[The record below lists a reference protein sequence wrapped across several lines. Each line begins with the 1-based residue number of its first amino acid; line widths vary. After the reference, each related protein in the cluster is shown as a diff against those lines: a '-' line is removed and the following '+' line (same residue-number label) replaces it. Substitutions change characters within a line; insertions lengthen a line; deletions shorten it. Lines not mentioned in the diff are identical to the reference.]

1 MTQSVFARF
10 EQVCRS
16 NAQAVALESAE
27 HRLTYAQ
34 LHDRVASIGARLAAA
49 GVTPGTLL
57 GIFLPRDVRLPAAL
71 LASLGSGAVYV
82 PLTEKYPPER
92 LREIIET
99 HGIEHV
105 VTTEALAS
113 QLPASCGK
121 IVLPAEGSRRPARG
135 LPASAPTGGPRA
147 SGRGTRP
154 STSCSRP
161 ARRARRR
168 AC

>member
-16 NAQAVALESAE
+16 SAQAVALESAE

-113 QLPASCGK
+113 QSVSYTHL
-121 IVLPAEGSRRPARG
+121 
-135 LPASAPTGGPRA
+135 
-147 SGRGTRP
+147 
-154 STSCSRP
+154 
-161 ARRARRR
+161 
-168 AC
+168 